1 MRPQRLYK
9 TAEGRYYFLI
19 DGVRKYI
26 RIPKG
31 MTEAE
36 LLRLN
41 LKTILK
47 LYGKRVKGRKKRK
60 MAKFEKPI
68 ISQPLKTASSA
79 YVEEGKPITQISDI
93 VSGTERK
100 KREQL
105 YEDLSLLARSSV
117 ASRLGSVPPVSNV
130 GGPSVSVGPLP
141 SDAPIGP
148 SVSRTTSTTGEAPSN
163 ISTPAGTPR
172 VSSLGGDLF
181 KGLKVN
187 TNVAAKFPTNLST
200 VEEENLIKEAR
211 AQARKEQQKR
221 EAERAANILAS
232 FRQPI
237 PEESKED
244 VRIGESKENA
254 TDVAQKLRDP
264 IEVGESKKRIKKF
277 LRTGEGTLAS
287 EGVKPKSTEQKL
299 AETPSFS
306 ASTGGITEPASL
318 PKTEITTKGPPAGA
332 MPVSLYETAKAEYL
346 STLSPEEQAKQAMGF
361 GEDGDDGLYND
372 ELAQLIRKRVG
383 QIVPVLPSNKLNQLL
398 GYVVKGDKKFAAV
411 INTNPSQSDGSG
423 MDGYRPGHWR
433 AIFIDNRDDYPSCEY
448 FDPLAEGPPEKA
460 LVNVMKK
467 LCRIMNPEKMCL
479 YKQSNIRRQAKE
491 KSTCGWHVAQ
501 FIDDRWNGDSWADA
515 SGYNHYMQS
524 QKEAVDDSV
533 DGEKEVS
540 KYIKKYNRF
549 I

>member
-9 TAEGRYYFLI
+9 TAQGRYYFVI

-31 MTEAE
+31 MTESE

-60 MAKFEKPI
+60 MAKFEKPVV
-68 ISQPLKTASSA
+68 SQLLPAGKTASSA
-79 YVEEGKPITQISDI
+79 FVEQGKPITEISDVI
-93 VSGTERK
+93 SGKERK
-100 KREQL
+100 KREAL
-105 YEDLSLLARSSV
+105 YDALTTVALSNK
-117 ASRLGSVPPVSNV
+117 PPVSQV
-130 GGPSVSVGPLP
+130 GGPAVSVGPLP
-141 SDAPIGP
+141 SDAPVGP
-148 SVSRTTSTTGEAPSN
+148 SVSEAGTRAPTPAGTTA
-163 ISTPAGTPR
+163 STPAGTPR
-172 VSSLGGDLF
+172 VRNLAPQNLFTGSTLNPTNVSSRLPPLSPVIEEGTPNIL
-181 KGLKVN
+181 KGIVSDAEWKAIQKKVN
-187 TNVAAKFPTNLST
+187 EAKAEDEKFTEPDANFGNV
-200 VEEENLIKEAR
+200 
-211 AQARKEQQKR
+211 
-221 EAERAANILAS
+221 
-232 FRQPI
+232 
-237 PEESKED
+237 
-244 VRIGESKENA
+244 NA
-254 TDVAQKLRDP
+254 TDVSQRLRDP
-264 IEVGESKKRIKKF
+264 VEVSQSKKRLKKY

-361 GEDGDDGLYND
+361 GEDGGDGLYND

-383 QIVPVLPSNKLNQLL
+383 QIVPVLPSDKVNQLL

-448 FDPLAEGPPEKA
+448 FDPLAEGPPEKS

-467 LCRIMNPEKMCL
+467 ICRIMNPEKMCL

-501 FIDDRWNGDSWADA
+501 FIDDRWNGESWADA

-524 QKEAVDDSV
+524 QKEAVDDSTH
-533 DGEKEVS
+533 GEKEVS
-540 KYIKKYNRF
+540 KYIKKYNRY

>member
-9 TAEGRYYFLI
+9 TTEGRYYFLI

-68 ISQPLKTASSA
+68 ISQLLPYGKTASSA
-79 YVEEGKPITQISDI
+79 FVEQGKPITEISDI
-93 VSGTERK
+93 ISGKERK
-100 KREQL
+100 KREAL
-105 YEDLSLLARSSV
+105 YDVLTTVALSGKKLTDVKIQAIADNPKLPPIADNPKAAEEGTAGFKFGRQEFTNLTDEERKMVGVENIVSSEPATPYVSPEPTPSVRLLSSV
-117 ASRLGSVPPVSNV
+117 K
-130 GGPSVSVGPLP
+130 
-141 SDAPIGP
+141 
-148 SVSRTTSTTGEAPSN
+148 EYKK
-163 ISTPAGTPR
+163 
-172 VSSLGGDLF
+172 DLF
-181 KGLKVN
+181 KGLTVN
-187 TNVAAKFPTNLST
+187 TTSQRLPPLSPEVNFANV
-200 VEEENLIKEAR
+200 
-211 AQARKEQQKR
+211 
-221 EAERAANILAS
+221 
-232 FRQPI
+232 
-237 PEESKED
+237 D
-244 VRIGESKENA
+244 A
-254 TDVAQKLRDP
+254 TTVAQGLRDP
-264 IEVGESKKRIKKF
+264 IEVKQSKQRIKEY

-287 EGVKPKSTEQKL
+287 AGVKPKSTEQKL

-306 ASTGGITEPASL
+306 SSVGGITQPAAPLS
-318 PKTEITTKGPPAGA
+318 TEVTTKGPRETPAGV
-332 MPVSLYETAKAEYL
+332 MPVSLYEQAKAEYL
-346 STLSPEEQAKQAMGF
+346 STLSPEEQARQAMGF
-361 GEDGDDGLYND
+361 GEDGNDGLYND

-383 QIVPVLPSNKLNQLL
+383 HIVPVIPSDKVNQLL

-423 MDGYRPGHWR
+423 SDGYRPGHWR
-433 AIFIDNRDDYPSCEY
+433 AIFIDNRDDFPSCEY
-448 FDPLAEGPPEKA
+448 FDPLAEGPPEKP
-460 LVNVMKK
+460 LLTVMKK
-467 LCRIMNPEKMCL
+467 LCKIMNPEKMCL

-491 KSTCGWHVAQ
+491 KSSCGWHSAQ

-515 SGYNHYMQS
+515 SGYNHYMES
-524 QKEAVDDSV
+524 QKEAIDDSV

-540 KYIKKYNRF
+540 KYIKKYNRY